1 MMIHKEVDLDYV
13 ESNYGGFEDPETILK
28 WLLKND
34 SELKLVESGMAG
46 SIRVNLVR
54 NGKFLAPISKW

>member
-13 ESNYGGFEDPETILK
+13 KSNYGGFEDSETILK

-46 SIRVNLVR
+46 SFRVDLVR
-54 NGKFLAPISKW
+54 NGKFLASISK

>member
-1 MMIHKEVDLDYV
+1 MMSHKEVDLDYV
-13 ESNYGGFEDPETILK
+13 KSNYSGFEDPETILK

-34 SELKLVESGMAG
+34 PELQLVESRIPG

-54 NGKFLAPISKW
+54 KGKFLTPISK

>member
-1 MMIHKEVDLDYV
+1 MMSHKEVDLNYV
-13 ESNYGGFEDPETILK
+13 KSNYSGFEDSETILK

-34 SELKLVESGMAG
+34 SELKLVESGMTG

-54 NGKFLAPISKW
+54 NGKFLAPISK

>member
-1 MMIHKEVDLDYV
+1 MMTHKEVDLDYV
-13 ESNYGGFEDPETILK
+13 KSNYSGFEDPETILK

-34 SELKLVESGMAG
+34 PELQLVESETTD

-54 NGKFLAPISKW
+54 KGKFLAAISK